1 MIKISQIKL
10 PIGHKETDLDN
21 KIRKILRLDKKQNFS
36 YEIVKRS
43 IDARNK
49 DDIFYNY
56 TIDVKYTGKGGKE
69 IKKVTKESYQIDI
82 NMPFFCR
89 SNP

>member
-49 DDIFYNY
+49 PELSYVY
-56 TIDVKYTGKGGKE
+56 TVEVKIASEEKILKKIIEVKGQL
-69 IKKVTKESYQIDI
+69 IL
-82 NMPFFCR
+82 
-89 SNP
+89 